1 MKLVWLCNM
10 IPGALAQHLGL
21 GSGGGLWIDHVLEDI
36 RAEDITLRLFCPGT
50 GDPGRLDE
58 RTDYVLFSEGAPQ
71 VYLPQLEAQFA
82 RELEAFRPDV
92 IHIWGTEFGHTLA
105 MVNAAKRTGLLD
117 RVVVSIQGLCGIY
130 ARHYAEGLPEWV
142 CRRYS
147 LRDLLKW
154 DDIRDQKRRFAQRGE
169 LESAALKQVRHI
181 LGRTDWDRAITGQLR
196 PDRVYHFCNETL
208 REPFYRDTWRYD
220 RCTKHQIFASSC
232 IYPIKGFH
240 YLLEAMPLVLRRFPD
255 AAITVTGS
263 SFFSGSMSQR
273 LRQTYYRRYL
283 ERLACERGLQ
293 DKIRFLGRLDAGQM
307 KAAYLDANVF
317 VLPSTIENSPNS
329 LGEAMLLGVP
339 CVAADVGGVRD
350 LMHTGEGFAYQS
362 TAPYM
367 LAEYILEVFDRQ
379 EQAQEMGARARAH
392 ALQTHDPERNLKDLL
407 KAYGSVAKGEK

>member
-1 MKLVWLCNM
+1 M
-10 IPGALAQHLGL
+10 
-21 GSGGGLWIDHVLEDI
+21 
-36 RAEDITLRLFCPGT
+36 
-50 GDPGRLDE
+50 
-58 RTDYVLFSEGAPQ
+58 
-71 VYLPQLEAQFA
+71 
-82 RELEAFRPDV
+82 
-92 IHIWGTEFGHTLA
+92 
-105 MVNAAKRTGLLD
+105 
-117 RVVVSIQGLCGIY
+117 
-130 ARHYAEGLPEWV
+130 
-142 CRRYS
+142 
-147 LRDLLKW
+147 
-154 DDIRDQKRRFAQRGE
+154 
-169 LESAALKQVRHI
+169 
-181 LGRTDWDRAITGQLR
+181 
-196 PDRVYHFCNETL
+196 
-208 REPFYRDTWRYD
+208 
-220 RCTKHQIFASSC
+220 
-232 IYPIKGFH
+232 
-240 YLLEAMPLVLRRFPD
+240 VLRRFPD

-367 LAEYILEVFDRQ
+367 LAEYIMEVFDRQ

-407 KAYGSVAKGEK
+407 KAYGSVAKGER